1 MTEIKICSLYGQFIL
16 EQRII
21 AATII
26 INKPGTG
33 LKKYEM
39 VNRTI
44 YIYLKLS
51 LSLCQFFSNVLVSFL
66 TLAKHHLIAIIS
78 FLGLINQ
85 STELQGGELDATYP
99 STSSCLPTPGNLLDI
114 YKSCSLETF
123 GIHLDTYNSN
133 FLDY

>member
-44 YIYLKLS
+44 YIYLKLH
-51 LSLCQFFSNVLVSFL
+51 LAYANFFR
-66 TLAKHHLIAIIS
+66 
-78 FLGLINQ
+78 
-85 STELQGGELDATYP
+85 
-99 STSSCLPTPGNLLDI
+99 
-114 YKSCSLETF
+114 TF
-123 GIHLDTYNSN
+123 WYHS
-133 FLDY
+133 

>member
-1 MTEIKICSLYGQFIL
+1 MTEIKISSLYGQFIL

-26 INKPGTG
+26 INQPGTG
-33 LKKYEM
+33 LRKYEM

-51 LSLCQFFSNVLVSFL
+51 LSLCQFFSNVLVPFS

-85 STELQGGELDATYP
+85 STKLQGRIRCY
-99 STSSCLPTPGNLLDI
+99 LPKHIVLFADSWKP
-114 YKSCSLETF
+114 F
-123 GIHLDTYNSN
+123 GHLQVLFS
-133 FLDY
+133 